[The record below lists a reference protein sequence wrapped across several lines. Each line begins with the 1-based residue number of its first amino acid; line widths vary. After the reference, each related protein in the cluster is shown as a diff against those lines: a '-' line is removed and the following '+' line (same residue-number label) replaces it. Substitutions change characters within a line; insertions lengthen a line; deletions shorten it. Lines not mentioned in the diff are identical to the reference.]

1 MLLKGQQGAIA
12 EISLFNG
19 ETADGDNAFE
29 DFKDFFSERNPDG
42 SFLKSKRL
50 INEANLVFYVN
61 QDLVNGNEPDRLYLY
76 DVTNNRPLVDY
87 DFDNA
92 NTTFPRFSRTNH
104 LGLLQRETSTDEGIK
119 YKMRITEH
127 LNNLILNDST
137 NVKLGIAVS
146 ANINL
151 ENSFFQVDVLTS
163 NDDDA
168 KRVPI
173 SSVVYPKS
181 TILYG
186 NNTTNE
192 EKKLYLEVF
201 YTEPESN

>member
-1 MLLKGQQGAIA
+1 
-12 EISLFNG
+12 
-19 ETADGDNAFE
+19 
-29 DFKDFFSERNPDG
+29 
-42 SFLKSKRL
+42 
-50 INEANLVFYVN
+50 
-61 QDLVNGNEPDRLYLY
+61 VNGNEPDRLYLY
-76 DVTNNRPLVDY
+76 DATNNSPLVDY

-92 NTTFPRFSRTNH
+92 NTTFPRFSRINH
-104 LGLLQRETSTDEGIK
+104 LGFLQRESSTDEGVK

-137 NVKLGIAVS
+137 NVKLGIGVS

-201 YTEPESN
+201 YTEPESNN